1 MMSKA
6 VAAAT
11 VILALGGAGVHS
23 IVGGNGLGHASKA
36 DTTVSPEAGKLAAID
51 PNSDVSPP
59 SDPHAAHAS
68 GSEKRERKVLFYRNP
83 MGRPDT
89 SPVPKKDEMGM
100 DYIPVYAD
108 EAASGGSAV
117 KVSLDRVQKS
127 GVRTEPAVRR
137 SFTRAIKAPGI
148 AKPDER
154 TLRTVSLRADGFV
167 EKLYA
172 NATGQLVNAGDAL
185 FRFYSPAIVNAQI
198 DYRNQVATAGARP
211 REVADTYARV
221 VGEQF
226 RRLGVPEQEIARL
239 RETGSISDA
248 FDVPSPV
255 TGVVLEKHVIEGQMA
270 RTGEEL
276 YRIADPTKIWIIA
289 DVPEQDVAQ
298 FEIGAPAKVTFRA
311 LPGESFDGKVSFVQP
326 ALDAA
331 TRTAKAR
338 IELDNPGSRI
348 KYEMFADVEISSS
361 GDEPRIVIPSSAV
374 LDSGERQVVLVE
386 RGEGLFDPRPVKLGL
401 RSKDLVE
408 VQDGLAEGEKVVVSA
423 NFLID
428 AEANL
433 QAALKPFTM
442 EASQ

>member
-1 MMSKA
+1 MMPK
-6 VAAAT
+6 VFAAL
-11 VILALGGAGVHS
+11 VILALGGVGVHA
-23 IVGGNGLGHASKA
+23 IVGGDAMGFASKA
-36 DTTVSPEAGKLAAID
+36 DTAVSPEGGKIAAIN
-51 PNSDVSPP
+51 PET
-59 SDPHAAHAS
+59 DPHAAPAT
-68 GSEKRERKVLFYRNP
+68 GSEKKERKILFYRNP

-108 EAASGGSAV
+108 EAASQGSAV

-137 SFTRAIKAPGI
+137 SFSRAIKAPGI

-172 NATGQLVNAGDAL
+172 NATGQAVNAGDAL
-185 FRFYSPAIVNAQI
+185 FRLYSPAIVNAQI

-239 RETGSISDA
+239 RETGAISDA

-255 TGVVLEKHVIEGQMA
+255 TGVILEKHVIEGQMA

-276 YRIADPTKIWIIA
+276 YRIADTSKVWIIA
-289 DVPEQDVAQ
+289 DVAEQDIAHAA
-298 FEIGAPAKVTFRA
+298 IGAKAKVTFRA
-311 LPGESFDGKVSFVQP
+311 LPGESFDGKVSFVLP
-326 ALDAA
+326 SIDAA
-331 TRTAKAR
+331 TRTAKVR
-338 IELDNPGSRI
+338 IELDNPENRI
-348 KYEMFADVEISSS
+348 KYEMYASVEISAR

-374 LDSGERQVVLVE
+374 IDSGERQVVLVE
-386 RGEGLFDPRPVKLGL
+386 RGEGLFEPRAVKLGV

-408 VQDGLAEGEKVVVSA
+408 IADGLAEGEKVVVSA

-433 QAALKPFTM
+433 QAALKPFTK

>member
-1 MMSKA
+1 MMPK
-6 VAAAT
+6 VFAAL
-11 VILALGGAGVHS
+11 VILALGGVGVHA
-23 IVGGNGLGHASKA
+23 IVGGDALGLASKA
-36 DTTVSPEAGKLAAID
+36 DTAVSPEGGKIAAIN
-51 PNSDVSPP
+51 PET
-59 SDPHAAHAS
+59 DPHAAHAT
-68 GSEKRERKVLFYRNP
+68 GSEKKERNILFYRNP

-108 EAASGGSAV
+108 EAAGEGAAV
-117 KVSLDRVQKS
+117 KISLDRVQKS
-127 GVRTEPAVRR
+127 GVRTEAAVRR
-137 SFTRAIKAPGI
+137 SFGRAIKAPGI
-148 AKPDER
+148 VKPDER

-172 NATGQLVNAGDAL
+172 NATGQPINAGDAL
-185 FRFYSPAIVNAQI
+185 FRLYSPAIVNAQI

-239 RETGSISDA
+239 RETGAISDA

-255 TGVVLEKHVIEGQMA
+255 TGVILEKHVIEGQMA

-276 YRIADPTKIWIIA
+276 YRIADTSKVWMIA
-289 DVPEQDVAQ
+289 DVAEQDIAHAA
-298 FEIGAPAKVTFRA
+298 IGAKAKMTFRA
-311 LPGESFDGKVSFVQP
+311 LPGESFDGKVSFVLP
-326 ALDAA
+326 SIDAA
-331 TRTAKAR
+331 TRTAKVR
-338 IELDNPGSRI
+338 IELDNPENRI
-348 KYEMFADVEISSS
+348 KYEMYASVEISAR
-361 GDEPRIVIPSSAV
+361 GGEPRIVIPSSAV
-374 LDSGERQVVLVE
+374 IDSGERQVVLVE
-386 RGEGLFDPRPVKLGL
+386 RGEGLFEPRAVKLGG

-408 VQDGLAEGEKVVVSA
+408 IADGLAEGEKVVVSA

-433 QAALKPFTM
+433 QAALKPFTK